1 MTPPALADVRAWL
14 QVPASVVSDPQL
26 AQVLEAE
33 MALQGQACRVLIAT
47 PPVEPPVEEPLPAAL
62 AQAIYRRVGREIAA
76 RGVPLGMLGAD
87 SEYGPAR
94 LSRWDAEVDRLEAPY
109 RVVVFG

>member
-1 MTPPALADVRAWL
+1 MLDAEVLL
-14 QVPASVVSDPQL
+14 QAR
-26 AQVLEAE
+26 
-33 MALQGQACRVLIAT
+33 ACRVPTDGT
-47 PPVEPPVEEPLPAAL
+47 PGPAPAV
-62 AQAIYRRVGREIAA
+62 QAVYRRCAREVAA

-94 LSRWDAEVDRLEAPY
+94 LSRWDAEIDRLEGRD